1 MSLKGTLMALMI
13 LTQVQPGVCQFRNVM
28 LDETEVAKGGLC
40 QPVIAV
46 NPRRPE
52 NIVADATPDNIYVT
66 KDGGTTWNK
75 VKASSPL
82 GIAGEPAIITDDKGN
97 FFYFHLSEAASGGDA
112 DAVTT
117 SRVVIQTSGDGG
129 VTWSAG
135 EAMTFSTP
143 ANQHN
148 PWATIDSRGNLYV
161 TWTKVDKTGEL
172 DSACQSN
179 VLFSMSK
186 NGKKW
191 TDPVVI
197 TQQPGDCREGES
209 SVGGAVP
216 IVTFDGKVLISWSS
230 QGKIFLDRSFN
241 GGEWW
246 LSNDIVVESQKG
258 DNVKIPGYIKCSKMP
273 VLMTDLSKGSLRGSL
288 YMVWADQRNG
298 ENDTDV
304 WFTRSH
310 NYGDNWATPMRV
322 NNDAAGKHQYLPWMA
337 IDGATGFIYII
348 YYDRRNH
355 DDNNTDVY
363 LAYSTN
369 GGASFTNK
377 LISETPFTPVEGEMS
392 AARISISAQKG
403 VIAPIWTRM
412 DGGKT
417 SVWTAV
423 IRHEELEKAQ

>member
-1 MSLKGTLMALMI
+1 MSLKGTLMALII
-13 LTQVQPGVCQFRNVM
+13 LTQVLPGVCQFKNVM
-28 LDETEVAKGGLC
+28 LDEAEVTRGGLC

-52 NIVADATPDNIYVT
+52 NIVAASTPDNIYVT
-66 KDGGTTWNK
+66 KDGGKTWNK
-75 VKASSPL
+75 TKASSAL
-82 GIAGEPAIITDDKGN
+82 GIFGEPSIITDDKGN
-97 FFYFHLSEAASGGDA
+97 FFYFHLSEPAVAGA
-112 DAVTT
+112 DAGSEKAT
-117 SRVVIQTSGDGG
+117 RVVIQTSGDGG
-129 VTWSAG
+129 VTWSTG
-135 EAMTFSTP
+135 EAMAFSTP
-143 ANQHN
+143 ANQNN
-148 PWATIDSRGNLYV
+148 PWATIDSRGSLYV
-161 TWTKVDKTGEL
+161 TWTTVDKSVDP
-172 DSACQSN
+172 DSGCQSN

-197 TQQPGDCREGES
+197 SQQPGNCLEGQS
-209 SVGGAVP
+209 SVSGAVP
-216 IVTFDGKVLISWSS
+216 IVTFDGKVLISWSNG
-230 QGKIFLDRSFN
+230 GKIFLDRSFN

-258 DNVKIPGYIKCSKMP
+258 ADIKIPGHIKCNSMP
-273 VLMTDLSKGSLRGSL
+273 VLMTDASKGPLRGSL
-288 YMVWADQRNG
+288 YMAWADQRNG
-298 ENDTDV
+298 ENDSDI

-337 IDGATGFIYII
+337 IDGTTGYIYII
-348 YYDRRNH
+348 YYDRRNY

-377 LISETPFTPVEGEMS
+377 LISETPFTPEEGEMS
-392 AARISISAQKG
+392 AARISISAHKG

-412 DGGKT
+412 DGDKT

-423 IRHEELEKAQ
+423 IRHEELEK

>member
-1 MSLKGTLMALMI
+1 MSLKGTLLALII
-13 LTQVQPGVCQFRNVM
+13 LTQLQPGVCQVKNVM
-28 LDETEVAKGGLC
+28 LDEAEVAKGGLC

-52 NIVADATPDNIYVT
+52 NIVAASTPDNIYFT
-66 KDGGTTWNK
+66 KDGGKTWNK
-75 VKASSPL
+75 TKGSSAL
-82 GIAGEPAIITDDKGN
+82 GIFGEPAIITDDKGT
-97 FFYFHLSEAASGGDA
+97 FFYYHLSEPAAAGA
-112 DAVTT
+112 DARLEKVT
-117 SRVVIQTSGDGG
+117 RVVIHTSGDGG
-129 VTWSAG
+129 VTWSPG
-135 EAMTFSTP
+135 EAMSFNVP

-161 TWTKVDKTGEL
+161 TWTKVDKSGDT
-172 DSACQSN
+172 DSGCQSN

-197 TQQPGDCREGES
+197 SQQPGNCLEGES

-216 IVTFDGKVLISWSS
+216 IVTFDGKVLISWSN

-246 LSNDIVVESQKG
+246 LSNDIVVESEKG
-258 DNVKIPGYIKCSKMP
+258 ADIKIPGHIKCNSMP
-273 VLMTDLSKGSLRGSL
+273 VLMTDASKGPLRGSL
-288 YMVWADQRNG
+288 YMAWADQRNG
-298 ENDTDV
+298 ENDTDI
-304 WFTRSH
+304 WCTRSH

-337 IDGATGFIYII
+337 IDGTTGYIYII
-348 YYDRRNH
+348 YYDRRNY
-355 DDNNTDVY
+355 DDNSTDVY

-377 LISETPFTPVEGEMS
+377 LISETPFTPEEGEMS
-392 AARISISAQKG
+392 AARISISAHKG

-412 DGGKT
+412 DGDKT

-423 IRHEELEKAQ
+423 IRHEELEK